1 MQFPDLRRN
10 LIEQS
15 WHHSRALKI
24 VAVPLPRALPP
35 RIIKAAAQ
43 PTRSTQEQEPEFFSR
58 PLSLEVQ
65 MKFHL
70 SRAVTAFGLGASL
83 WLGSVS
89 SFASPQQNKDQ
100 GQKKDQTTQQSQPA
114 SQKQSSTDKNNST
127 TPPQQASAK
136 KPLSPNDDPEMIGK
150 RNINK
155 GLWGKLASGTEKEV
169 KMGRMLAAQVDK
181 EAKFVDDPLIT
192 EYVNRVGQNIVLH
205 SDAKVPFTIR
215 VIDSDEVN
223 AFALPGGFFYVNKGL
238 ILAADNEAEL
248 AGVMAHE
255 IAHVAAR
262 HAMEN
267 ERKMEVMDYG
277 MLAGMILGGPIV
289 SNILYNGGQFFEG
302 MAFLKFSR
310 GAEEEADKLGVQYM
324 WAAGYDP
331 GAMATM
337 FEKLEAKNKKKPGT
351 IAKMFQDHPAPADRR
366 QSAIALAARF
376 PEREE
381 YVISSSEFQRV
392 KNRLLR
398 LSNARAS
405 STGAIASSDD
415 GTPGRPTL
423 KRRQSGSDDPS
434 TTTTTTNSDGTQQQP
449 PKTDPNKPAPPTLR
463 RAPEPQSSPTP
474 QP

>member
-1 MQFPDLRRN
+1 
-10 LIEQS
+10 
-15 WHHSRALKI
+15 
-24 VAVPLPRALPP
+24 
-35 RIIKAAAQ
+35 
-43 PTRSTQEQEPEFFSR
+43 
-58 PLSLEVQ
+58 
-65 MKFHL
+65 MKSSL
-70 SRAVTAFGLGASL
+70 SRAATATCLGISL
-83 WLGSVS
+83 WFTSIAALTGPVQ
-89 SFASPQQNKDQ
+89 AQDKPQDQTQSTTTQTTPKDQ
-100 GQKKDQTTQQSQPA
+100 KSQSTKQPTTTQPSNG
-114 SQKQSSTDKNNST
+114 KTLSTSED
-127 TPPQQASAK
+127 
-136 KPLSPNDDPEMIGK
+136 PNMIGK

-155 GLWGKLASGTEKEV
+155 GIWSGGIIGAKGIESEV
-169 KMGRMLAAQVDK
+169 RLGRQLAAEVDK
-181 EAKFVDDPLIT
+181 EAKFVDDPIIT

-205 SDAKVPFTIR
+205 SDAKIPFTIK

-262 HAMEN
+262 HAMET
-267 ERKMEVMDYG
+267 EAKMRAMDLG
-277 MLAGMILGGPIV
+277 VLAGILLGGGIIGNV
-289 SNILYNGGQFFEG
+289 LYNGGGFFESL
-302 MAFLKFSR
+302 AFLKFTR

-331 GAMATM
+331 NAMATM

-351 IAKMFQDHPAPADRR
+351 ISKLFATHPAPPERR
-366 QSAIALAARF
+366 AAAVALAARF

-392 KNRLLR
+392 RGRLLR

-405 STGAIASSDD
+405 ANGVIAGNDD

-423 KRRQSGSDDPS
+423 KRRQPTPDDS
-434 TTTTTTNSDGTQQQP
+434 TTTAPDGTTKP
-449 PKTDPNKPAPPTLR
+449 DANKPAPPSLR
-463 RAPEPQSSPTP
+463 REGQPQPSATP

>member
-1 MQFPDLRRN
+1 MK
-10 LIEQS
+10 
-15 WHHSRALKI
+15 HS
-24 VAVPLPRALPP
+24 
-35 RIIKAAAQ
+35 
-43 PTRSTQEQEPEFFSR
+43 
-58 PLSLEVQ
+58 
-65 MKFHL
+65 L
-70 SRAVTAFGLGASL
+70 SRAVIALGIAMSL
-83 WLGSVS
+83 WLTSVAAVAAPRRTQDQKS
-89 SFASPQQNKDQ
+89 SSSQQKDKDKAKPQPA
-100 GQKKDQTTQQSQPA
+100 TTQ
-114 SQKQSSTDKNNST
+114 SSRT
-127 TPPQQASAK
+127 
-136 KPLSPNDDPEMIGK
+136 KPLSTNEDPTMIGK

-155 GLWGKLASGTEKEV
+155 GIWGKMASGTESEV
-169 KMGRMLAAQVDK
+169 KVGRQLAAQVER
-181 EAKFVDDPLIT
+181 EAKFVDDPIIT

-205 SDAKVPFTIR
+205 SDAKIPFTIK

-223 AFALPGGFFYVNKGL
+223 AFALPGGFFFVNKGL

-267 ERKMEVMDYG
+267 QRKMQILDYG
-277 MLAGMILGGPIV
+277 ILAGILLGGGVIGNV
-289 SNILYNGGQFFEG
+289 LYNAGGLIEG
-302 MAFLKFSR
+302 LSYLKFTR

-331 GAMATM
+331 NAMATM

-351 IAKMFQDHPAPADRR
+351 IAKLFASHPAPPDRR
-366 QSAIALAARF
+366 TNAIALAARF
-376 PEREE
+376 PERDE

-405 STGAIASSDD
+405 STGVIAGSED

-423 KRRQSGSDDPS
+423 KRRQPSPDDPAA
-434 TTTTTTNSDGTQQQP
+434 TNPDGT
-449 PKTDPNKPAPPTLR
+449 PKTEPNKPAPPTLR
-463 RAPEPQSSPTP
+463 RDPSAQPSPSP

>member
-1 MQFPDLRRN
+1 MK
-10 LIEQS
+10 
-15 WHHSRALKI
+15 HS
-24 VAVPLPRALPP
+24 
-35 RIIKAAAQ
+35 
-43 PTRSTQEQEPEFFSR
+43 
-58 PLSLEVQ
+58 
-65 MKFHL
+65 L
-70 SRAVTAFGLGASL
+70 SRAAIALGIAMSL
-83 WLGSVS
+83 WLTSVAAVAAPRRTQDQKS
-89 SFASPQQNKDQ
+89 SSSQQKDKDNPKPQPA
-100 GQKKDQTTQQSQPA
+100 TTQTA
-114 SQKQSSTDKNNST
+114 RT
-127 TPPQQASAK
+127 
-136 KPLSPNDDPEMIGK
+136 KPLSTNEDPTMIGK

-155 GLWGKLASGTEKEV
+155 GVWGKMASGTESEV
-169 KMGRMLAAQVDK
+169 KVGRQLAAQVER
-181 EAKFVDDPLIT
+181 EAKFVDDPIIT

-205 SDAKVPFTIR
+205 SDAKIPFTIK

-223 AFALPGGFFYVNKGL
+223 AFALPGGFFFVNKGL

-267 ERKMEVMDYG
+267 QRKMQILDYG
-277 MLAGMILGGPIV
+277 ILAGILLGGGVIGNV
-289 SNILYNGGQFFEG
+289 LYNAGGLIEG
-302 MAFLKFSR
+302 LSYLKFTR

-331 GAMATM
+331 NAMATM

-351 IAKMFQDHPAPADRR
+351 IAKLFASHPAPPDRR
-366 QSAIALAARF
+366 SNAIALAARF

-398 LSNARAS
+398 LSNARATS
-405 STGAIASSDD
+405 AGAIAGSED

-423 KRRQSGSDDPS
+423 KRRQPTPDDPAA
-434 TTTTTTNSDGTQQQP
+434 TNPDGT
-449 PKTDPNKPAPPTLR
+449 PKTEPTKPAPPTLR
-463 RAPEPQSSPTP
+463 RDPSAQPSPSP

>member
-1 MQFPDLRRN
+1 
-10 LIEQS
+10 
-15 WHHSRALKI
+15 
-24 VAVPLPRALPP
+24 
-35 RIIKAAAQ
+35 
-43 PTRSTQEQEPEFFSR
+43 
-58 PLSLEVQ
+58 

-70 SRAVTAFGLGASL
+70 SRAVVAVGLGASL
-83 WLGSVS
+83 WFGSIS
-89 SFASPQQNKDQ
+89 AFAAPQQTKDQ
-100 GQKKDQTTQQSQPA
+100 N
-114 SQKQSSTDKNNST
+114 QSSTTQTPST
-127 TPPQQASAK
+127 QQDQKPSSTAAPQQQAK
-136 KPLSPNDDPEMIGK
+136 KGPLAPNDDPNMIGK

-155 GLWGKLASGTEKEV
+155 GLWGKLAAGTESEV

-181 EAKFVDDPLIT
+181 EAKFVDDPIIT

-205 SDAKVPFTIR
+205 SDAKVPFTIK

-267 ERKMEVMDYG
+267 ERKMQLMDYG
-277 MLAGMILGGPIV
+277 MLAGILLGGPIV
-289 SNILYNGGQFFEG
+289 SNVLYNGGGFFEG

-351 IAKMFQDHPAPADRR
+351 IAKLFADHPAPADRR
-366 QSAIALAARF
+366 ASALALAARF
-376 PEREE
+376 PEKEE

-398 LSNARAS
+398 LSNARVTG
-405 STGAIASSDD
+405 TGAIAAGDD

-423 KRRQSGSDDPS
+423 KRRTPTPDDP
-434 TTTTTTNSDGTQQQP
+434 TTTNPDGTQ
-449 PKTDPNKPAPPTLR
+449 KTDSNKPAPPTLR
-463 RAPEPQSSPTP
+463 RNPDAQPSPTP